1 MAYVSKGYKMM
12 AFVDSK
18 AIALATNH
26 TLNINA
32 EILEDRT
39 KDDGDAPVAE
49 FDKYTW
55 GITTDT
61 VVGDNENVSNE
72 QTVIDLIDQMLTLEK
87 VGIVTDAATPS
98 TGSVPAEGWSEA
110 GNANEYPASS
120 GEAYIESLSISA
132 GATGFATSSVSF
144 KGQGTLS

>member
-1 MAYVSKGYKMM
+1 MM

-32 EILEDRT
+32 SILEDRT

-49 FDKYTW
+49 FDKYSW
-55 GITTDT
+55 NISADT
-61 VVGDNENVSNE
+61 VVGDNANVSNE

-87 VGIVTDAATPS
+87 VGIVTDAATPT
-98 TGSVPAEGWSEA
+98 TGSVPNAGWSEA
-110 GNANEYPASS
+110 GNANEYPASR

-132 GATGFATSSVSF
+132 GASGFATSSVSF

>member
-1 MAYVSKGYKMM
+1 MM
-12 AFVDSK
+12 AFVDNK

-26 TLNINA
+26 QLSINA
-32 EILEDRT
+32 SILEDRT

-55 GITTDT
+55 GITADT
-61 VVGDNENVSNE
+61 VVGDNANVSNE
-72 QTVIDLIDQMLTLEK
+72 QTVIDLIDQMLTLTK
-87 VGIVTDAATPS
+87 VGIVTDAATPT
-98 TGSVPAEGWSEA
+98 TGSVPAAGWTAA
-110 GNANEYPASS
+110 GDNSYPASS

-132 GATGFATSSVSF
+132 GASGFATSSVSF

>member
-1 MAYVSKGYKMM
+1 MM
-12 AFVDSK
+12 AFVDNK

-32 EILEDRT
+32 SILEDRT

-55 GITTDT
+55 NVATDT
-61 VVGDNENVSNE
+61 VVGENDNVSDE
-72 QTVIDLIDQMLTLEK
+72 QTVVNLIDRMLSLEK

-98 TGSVPAEGWSEA
+98 TGSVPTEGWGKE
-110 GNANEYPASS
+110 GIANKYPSSS

-132 GATGFATSSVSF
+132 GASGFATSSVSF
-144 KGQGTLS
+144 KGQGELS

>member
-1 MAYVSKGYKMM
+1 MM

-32 EILEDRT
+32 SILEDRT

-55 GITTDT
+55 NVTTDT
-61 VVGDNENVSNE
+61 VVGENDNVSNE
-72 QTVIDLIDQMLTLEK
+72 QTVINLIDRMIALEK

-98 TGSVPAEGWSEA
+98 TGSVPAAGWGKA
-110 GNANEYPASS
+110 GLSSKYPSSS

-132 GATGFATSSVSF
+132 SSTGYATSSVSF
-144 KGQGTLS
+144 KGQGELS

>member
-18 AIALATNH
+18 AIALATSH

-32 EILEDRT
+32 SILEDRT

-55 GITTDT
+55 SLSADT

-98 TGSVPAEGWSEA
+98 TGSVPAAGWSEV
-110 GNANEYPASS
+110 GNANEYPASI